1 VAFSDTGL
9 VAGST
14 HTYRVQPVDAAGN
27 EGPTSSVSDPITVLS
42 PGQGPVFADDF
53 TSGSFANWTSSTG
66 LSIDGTRGAPLA
78 PSARGAPAGQAAFAF
93 RNLGTGLPTVCAS
106 LRVDLQSQQGTTV
119 DVMRLRTA
127 TNGPII
133 KVFVNSAGIL
143 TLRADASGAQRWSG
157 VALGTGWHRVE
168 LCGTVGT
175 ASGWTLSLDGLVIV
189 DAWQADVGT
198 VAVGRI
204 QIGDNA
210 AKTWTANFDDVVIG
224 TS

>member
-14 HTYRVQPVDAAGN
+14 HTYRVQPVDATGN
-27 EGPTSSVSDPITVLS
+27 VGTTSPVSDPITVLS

-53 TSGSFANWTSSTG
+53 ASGSFANWTSVTG
-66 LSIDGTRGAPLA
+66 LSIDGTRGAPAA
-78 PSARGAPAGQAAFAF
+78 PSARGAPTGQAAFAY
-93 RNLGTGLPTVCAS
+93 RNLGTTLPTVCAS
-106 LRVDLQSQQGTTV
+106 VRVDLQSQQGTTV

-127 TNGPII
+127 TDGPII
-133 KVFVNSAGIL
+133 KVFVSTTGIL
-143 TLRADASGAQRWSG
+143 SLRADASGAQRSSG
-157 VALGTGWHRVE
+157 VALGTGWHAIE

-175 ASGWTLSLDGLVIV
+175 ASGWTLWRDGAVIV
-189 DAWQADVGT
+189 DAWVADVGT

-210 AKTWTANFDDVVIG
+210 AKTWTANFDDVVVN